1 MAESVCHHSE
11 RLAGPVHRSNL
22 RPPGSAAAR
31 PPDAT
36 PPLRGPV
43 RVGEPAGAS
52 THARRRA
59 GIRGLM
65 ASSTKP
71 ARVRITGDLHHP
83 VVPDGAVRITR
94 PGRWGNPHKIGP
106 DCPADVAVAR
116 FRADLFAGRP
126 WVLTPGP
133 TTPEDDLRR
142 LRRFVETLGAEPH
155 CLDAAEHDRV
165 FSFVSH
171 LPQLAISALMEV
183 AGSRAGAQGL
193 ALAGDGL
200 RGSTRIAA
208 STADIWIDILATN
221 RANITGAIDALIAA
235 LGALR
240 DDESGRTLRQTFER
254 AAELKQVLDRRRS

>member
-1 MAESVCHHSE
+1 LSGEFRRVAIVGCGLIGGSIELALRERTAADVVTLDRSDSLD
-11 RLAGPVHRSNL
+11 RLADADLVILAAPILQIIDLLPRLAAHVGAGTLVTDT
-22 RPPGSAAAR
+22 GSTKAAIVEAAGGMRFIGGHPIAGAAA
-31 PPDAT
+31 
-36 PPLRGPV
+36 G
-43 RVGEPAGAS
+43 
-52 THARRRA
+52 
-59 GIRGLM
+59 
-65 ASSTKP
+65 
-71 ARVRITGDLHHP
+71 
-83 VVPDGAVRITR
+83 
-94 PGRWGNPHKIGP
+94 GRT
-106 DCPADVAVAR
+106 AA
-116 FRADLFAGRP
+116 RADLFAGRP
-126 WVLTPGP
+126 WVLTPRP
-133 TTPEDDLRR
+133 TTPDDDLRR
-142 LRRFVETLGAEPH
+142 LRRFVETLGGEPH

-200 RGSTRIAA
+200 RGSTRLAA
-208 STADIWIDILATN
+208 SPADIWIDILATN